1 MFRFMRLA
9 VALFAAAMLL
19 LPASAWAFSQQ
30 SVAPGGDGSSSF
42 ADPDDQ
48 IMNNFGVRPLDSN
61 EQSTRLGSVQQQGT
75 FDPLWWEQSLHGYGP
90 YYQTLRGK

>member
-1 MFRFMRLA
+1 MLRYRLA
-9 VALFAAAMLL
+9 FGLFAGGILL
-19 LPASAWAFSQQ
+19 LTVASAWAFSQQ
-30 SVAPGGDGSSSF
+30 SVGGGDGSSSF

-61 EQSTRLGSVQQQGT
+61 EQSKLGSVQQQGT

-90 YYQTLRGK
+90 YYQTLRKGN